1 MARQRLT
8 LRGRLLAGTA
18 AATAGILLL
27 AGLLIYVIVRSSLR
41 TEFDTALTASL
52 RAIAALTE
60 QDAHTVR
67 MEPETANVAEFRR
80 KERPD
85 YFAAWLP
92 DGTVVATSASL
103 EGKSLPH
110 ADTPRIDPIV
120 YESVR
125 LPDGLAGRQATIR
138 FVPPVEDPTGRVT
151 RGTRE
156 VVLTVARHTWEVDQ
170 KLAGL
175 AWLLAGVVSSATLA
189 AAGAMWLVVGRGLRP
204 LAALASRI
212 SAIDRQR
219 LGGRVELSDAPAELT
234 PVVQRLNELLDR
246 VQSMVLRERRFT
258 ADVSHELRTPLAGL
272 EAMLD
277 VCATRPRTS
286 EEYGRTLAKCLRIVR
301 SMHVMVDNLLTLA
314 RADARQLTL
323 TRSRVWLGAFL
334 EECWVGMAAD
344 ARAKSLAA
352 VFQVGDD
359 VELETD
365 PDKLRIVINNLL
377 DNAVRHSDEGGW
389 VRVQAGRT
397 ADRGVELLVSN
408 SGSTLSADDAQRT
421 FDRFWR
427 GETSRKDTGL
437 HCGLGLSLC
446 REMVAL
452 LGGRIAATSEPGGVF
467 EVRVWLPQSVSQSPA
482 QLDDS
487 ARQSIAS
494 VIPSRVTSPS
504 QVATQCP

>member
-1 MARQRLT
+1 MTRARFT

-18 AATAGILLL
+18 ATTAAILVL
-27 AGLLIYVIVRSSLR
+27 AGLLIYFFVRTSLR
-41 TEFDTALTASL
+41 TEFDTSLTASL

-60 QDAHTVR
+60 QDADAVK

-103 EGKSLPH
+103 EGKSLAH
-110 ADTPRIDPIV
+110 AMTPRVGAII
-120 YESVR
+120 YEPVR
-125 LPDGLAGRQATIR
+125 LPDGLPGRQATIR
-138 FVPPVEDPTGRVT
+138 FVPAVEDSTGRIT
-151 RGTRE
+151 HGTRE
-156 VVLTVARHTWEVDQ
+156 VTLTVARHTWEVDQ

-175 AWLLAGVVSSATLA
+175 AWLLASICSTATLA
-189 AAGAMWLVVGRGLRP
+189 AAGAMWFVVGRGLRP
-204 LAALASRI
+204 LQVLAARI
-212 SAIDRQR
+212 SAIDRER
-219 LGGRVELSDAPAELT
+219 LGARVELSDAPAELT
-234 PVVQRLNELLDR
+234 PVVRRLNELLDR

-301 SMHVMVDNLLTLA
+301 SMHAMVDNLLTLA

-323 TRSRVWLGAFL
+323 TQSRVWLAAFI
-334 EECWVGMAAD
+334 EECWIGMAAD

-352 VFQVGDD
+352 VFQVDDD
-359 VELETD
+359 VAIDTD
-365 PDKLRIVINNLL
+365 PDKLRIVIDNLL
-377 DNAVRHSDEGGW
+377 DNAVRHSDDGGW
-389 VRVQAGRT
+389 IRVQGSRT
-397 ADRGVELLVSN
+397 ADGGAELVVSN
-408 SGSTLSADDAQRT
+408 SGSALTAEDAQRA

-427 GETSRKDTGL
+427 GESSRKDTGL

-452 LGGRIAATSEPGGVF
+452 LGGRITATSESGGMF
-467 EVRVWLPQSVSQSPA
+467 EVRVWLAQSA
-482 QLDDS
+482 D
-487 ARQSIAS
+487 RT
-494 VIPSRVTSPS
+494 PSRPDESVAQSATSAPVS
-504 QVATQCP
+504 RVVAPPEVATQCP